1 MNHLQEYDKLKKNY
15 PNISLLWKSVFLNNN
30 NENSDL
36 ISQSKNVIH
45 RLKMDKNAKDLSKLE
60 IITIYCLLQCDK

>member
-30 NENSDL
+30 ENSDL

-45 RLKMDKNAKDLSKLE
+45 RLKMDKNARDLSKLE
-60 IITIYCLLQCDK
+60 IITIYCLLQCDQ